1 VIHPDA
7 FIAPGAQVMGKVSLG
22 EGSSVWF
29 GSILRADI
37 APITIGRF
45 TNIQDGCVLHVSA
58 NFPLVVGD
66 YVSVGHRAV
75 LHGCHIANGVLVG
88 IGAVV
93 LDGAKIGEGSIV
105 GAGAVVPPGAKVPPH
120 SLVLGVPGKIVRQ
133 VTPAEVEKNRERA
146 ERYASL
152 WREKYRSGQLA
163 PAGTGEEGEPCC

>member
-93 LDGAKIGEGSIV
+93 LDGAKIGEGF
-105 GAGAVVPPGAKVPPH
+105 
-120 SLVLGVPGKIVRQ
+120 
-133 VTPAEVEKNRERA
+133 
-146 ERYASL
+146 
-152 WREKYRSGQLA
+152 REK
-163 PAGTGEEGEPCC
+163 